1 MEIAM
6 SKASFGS
13 GAAPASCA
21 AGKVRSGFTT
31 TVFSVLRV
39 RLGRNHGARPAHTL
53 NDFMLKDIGVS
64 RADIMAASHGRGKRH
79 G

>member
-1 MEIAM
+1 M
-6 SKASFGS
+6 SKASLGS
-13 GAAPASCA
+13 GAAHGSFTT
-21 AGKVRSGFTT
+21 GKVRSGFAT

-39 RLGRNHGARPAHTL
+39 RLGRNHGARQAHML

-64 RADIMAASHGRGKRH
+64 RADILAASHGRGRRH

>member
-1 MEIAM
+1 M
-6 SKASFGS
+6 SKASTGS
-13 GAAPASCA
+13 GAAHGSFT

-31 TVFSVLRV
+31 TVFSVLRM
-39 RLGRNHGARPAHTL
+39 RLGRNHGARQAHTF

>member
-13 GAAPASCA
+13 GAAPASGA

-39 RLGRNHGARPAHTL
+39 RLERSHGANHAHTL
-53 NDFMLKDIGVS
+53 NDFMLRDIGIS
-64 RADIMAASHGRGKRH
+64 RADILAASHGRGKRH
-79 G
+79 A

>member
-1 MEIAM
+1 M

-13 GAAPASCA
+13 GAAHASFA

-31 TVFSVLRV
+31 TVFSVLRM
-39 RLGRNHGARPAHTL
+39 RLGRNHGARQAHTL
-53 NDFMLKDIGVS
+53 TDFMLKDIGVS
-64 RADIMAASHGRGKRH
+64 RADILVASHKRGKRH